1 MTRGIHVPAAPSA
14 IRLPVIFHLALPIF
28 LLACC
33 VMFSSYLWPAS
44 SPPGSREP
52 RTENANP
59 ADLPLVY
66 VSDFDLDILR
76 GGVVKTSP
84 PRNSSSATSGTR
96 VKVPPASPP
105 TTAPGNPPPSSPDKP
120 APPAATARPEP
131 KEDPAVQEANELVTA
146 MAENL
151 VSALEK
157 AGYTVQRLH
166 AGAALPKVGLRIRG
180 VFAEPDEQNRIRRL
194 LVGNGSTSP
203 NILLY
208 VGVNNLAQP
217 EQPLYELANPPS
229 NDGKHGPVI
238 TVTSYSPAV
247 RFELARNPSDEELK
261 KIAAQI
267 AADLTGLV
275 NANPMAR
282 IQ

>member
-1 MTRGIHVPAAPSA
+1 MRFRLRGFLMKRHISLLLLSV
-14 IRLPVIFHLALPIF
+14 F

-33 VMFSSYLWPAS
+33 VMFTPYLLPANPSPAS
-44 SPPGSREP
+44 HQP
-52 RTENANP
+52 RTGNASP
-59 ADLPLVY
+59 AELPLVY
-66 VSDFDLDILR
+66 LSDFELDILR

-84 PRNSSSATSGTR
+84 PRNSSGTTSGAR
-96 VKVPPASPP
+96 AKVPSASPS
-105 TTAPGNPPPSSPDKP
+105 TTAPGNPPPASPDKP
-120 APPAATARPEP
+120 PPPAAAARPES
-131 KEDPAVQEANELVTA
+131 KEDPATQEANELVTA

-157 AGYTVQRLH
+157 AGYTVRRLR
-166 AGAALPKVGLRIRG
+166 ASEALPKVGLRIRG

-194 LVGNGSTSP
+194 LVGSGSNSP

-275 NANPMAR
+275 NANPLAR